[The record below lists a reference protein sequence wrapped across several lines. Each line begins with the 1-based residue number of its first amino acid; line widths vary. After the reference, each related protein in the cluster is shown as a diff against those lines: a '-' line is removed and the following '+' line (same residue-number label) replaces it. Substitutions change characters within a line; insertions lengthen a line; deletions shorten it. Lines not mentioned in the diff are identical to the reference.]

1 MEEMGEA
8 LKQIAVVL
16 GAINLDNQK
25 KLLLGMENAAKEM
38 NVNLFVFTN
47 YVGTKETEESVMASS
62 QILKLPDFNKFDG
75 LILVPNTIHNPF
87 ALKKILEDA
96 QKTNIPMVSVDRKID
111 GASLVYI
118 DSYTAEY
125 EMVEHFIAHGYR
137 DICCVTGALMV
148 SVEAQ
153 KRLQAYK
160 DALTA
165 HGIPVKDENIYEGA
179 FTMESGTMV
188 GKQMVAEGR
197 IPEAIISG
205 NDDMAHG
212 IVDVFKKA
220 GIQVPEEVKIA
231 GFDNGELGSLS
242 RPMLTTVDKNQLS
255 VGYRAIQE
263 VLERID
269 GKEPQEHELPC
280 KIIYKESCGCQSVED
295 GSVDIV
301 QLAET
306 LKNKYVTQQVETI
319 YMADVVRG
327 MTTDFA
333 KVRTPEELYDV
344 FKEYVSQIGVDT
356 FYLCACE
363 RDKVFVL
370 PERNLGRNI
379 DVQRVNDDYTTFIDI
394 VVGYEKGEFISY
406 DRFEKGYV
414 LPEDCRNKQGGNVF
428 VVNQIFYQNCCYGY
442 AVCQRVDSVVA
453 SGLYYSMLMEIGVA
467 MENVRQ
473 SMLLKDAVDCLNG
486 MWCYDN
492 LTHLYNR
499 SGFFYE
505 AKCILDRLKDNDD
518 YAFIIFLDADGLK
531 TINDTMGHEVGDL
544 MIREIGSIVHKNT
557 TNEMLGM
564 RYGGDEFVI
573 FGGFPVGGK
582 SVVENLAESIRADIA
597 HVNETK
603 QYPFKLS
610 VSMGGSGWKAREIE
624 SLDGLIEQADQKM
637 YAEKRAKKLAAA
649 EAAKKDNK

>member
-1 MEEMGEA
+1 MGEKI
-8 LKQIAVVL
+8 KQIAVVL

-25 KLLLGMENAAKEM
+25 KLLLGMEKAAKEM
-38 NVNLFVFTN
+38 QVNLFVFTN
-47 YVGTKETEESVMASS
+47 YVGTRETPESVMASS
-62 QILKLPDFNKFDG
+62 QILKLPEFDKFDG
-75 LILVPNTIHNPF
+75 LILVPNTIHNPI
-87 ALKKILEDA
+87 ALNKILQDV
-96 QKTNIPMVSVDRKID
+96 QTIDIPVVSVDRKFE
-111 GASLVYI
+111 GMSLVCI
-118 DSYTAEY
+118 DSYAAEY
-125 EMVEHFIAHGYR
+125 EMVEHFIEHGYR
-137 DICCVTGALMV
+137 DICCVTGALEV
-148 SVEAQ
+148 SVEAK

-160 DALTA
+160 DALEA
-165 HGIPVKDENIYEGA
+165 HGIPVKEENIYEGA
-179 FTMESGTMV
+179 FTLESGTIV
-188 GKQMVAEGR
+188 GKQMVKEGR

-212 IVDVFKKA
+212 IIDVFKKA
-220 GIQVPEEVKIA
+220 GIRVPEDVKIA
-231 GFDNGELGSLS
+231 GFDNGELGALS
-242 RPMLTTVDKNQLS
+242 RPMLTTVDKNQLG

-263 VLERID
+263 VLERIA
-269 GKEPQEHELPC
+269 GKAPAEYELPC
-280 KIIYKESCGCQSVED
+280 KNIYKESCGCQSIED

-333 KVRTPEELYDV
+333 KVRNPEELYDV
-344 FKEYVSQIGVDT
+344 FREYVSQIGVDT

-370 PERNLGRNI
+370 PERNFGRNI
-379 DVQRVNDDYTTFIDI
+379 DVQKVNNDYTPMIDI
-394 VVGYEKGEFISY
+394 AVGYENGEFVSY

-414 LPEDCRNKQGGNVF
+414 LPDACRNKKGGNVF
-428 VVNQIFYQNCCYGY
+428 VVNQLFYQNCCYGY
-442 AVCQRVDSVVA
+442 TVCQRVDSVVA

-505 AKCILDRLKDNDD
+505 AKCILDRLQAEDQ
-518 YAFIIFLDADGLK
+518 YAFILFMDADGLK

-544 MIREIGSIVHKNT
+544 MIREVGAIVHKNT
-557 TNEMLGM
+557 SAEMLGM

-573 FGGFPVGGK
+573 FGGFPQGGRDI
-582 SVVENLAESIRADIA
+582 VDNLADAIRADIA
-597 HVNETK
+597 RVNAARR
-603 QYPFKLS
+603 YPFKLS
-610 VSMGGSGWKAREIE
+610 VSMGGSGWKARDID
-624 SLDGLIEQADQKM
+624 SLDVLIEQADKKM
-637 YAEKRAKKLAAA
+637 YQEKRAKKLAAA
-649 EAAKKDNK
+649 EAAKKDSK